1 MKKQLL
7 AVTALAALAA
17 CENPLPPVACEETV
31 QVETVVGMA
40 ATAEVC
46 FTDPDEDPLTYQ
58 VARSNTN
65 VATAQILEA
74 KLVVTGVS
82 AGTVTVTVTA
92 TDPGGLTGVATYA
105 VTVKEP
111 IEGSLDD
118 CGGESDGEWVD
129 MWIKGSVRANV
140 GLSNVRVSGGMG
152 TKDIGSMSENE
163 REDFLITRR
172 IRLGR
177 ETGDVTCSIGW
188 TYEIAGGG
196 GR

>member
-1 MKKQLL
+1 M
-7 AVTALAALAA
+7 
-17 CENPLPPVACEETV
+17 
-31 QVETVVGMA
+31 ETVVGMA

-111 IEGSLDD
+111 D
-118 CGGESDGEWVD
+118 
-129 MWIKGSVRANV
+129 
-140 GLSNVRVSGGMG
+140 
-152 TKDIGSMSENE
+152 E
-163 REDFLITRR
+163 RER
-172 IRLGR
+172 
-177 ETGDVTCSIGW
+177 
-188 TYEIAGGG
+188 A
-196 GR
+196 